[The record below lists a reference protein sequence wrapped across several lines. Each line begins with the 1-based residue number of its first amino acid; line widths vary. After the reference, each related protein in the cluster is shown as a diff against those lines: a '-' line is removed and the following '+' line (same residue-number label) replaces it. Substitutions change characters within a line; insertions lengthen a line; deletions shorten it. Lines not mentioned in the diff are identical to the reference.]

1 MFDSDQMISLIVAL
15 FIVFV
20 VLLLPSWHIVRS
32 IFPKV
37 SRTGDDTLDELI
49 DKAGYSYDPEQDI
62 FYSKM
67 NAWQRKFGYCRLY
80 DEAAAPSGMILDCEP
95 ITFEYDGKRWL
106 IQLWKGQY
114 YMNTGCEIGVYIAR
128 QPDLMIPGV
137 FDGTFY
143 KAVSGKDRLF
153 LFYSLMKN
161 GKELF
166 RRGEKHWWLT
176 GFKLGEFSEPDE
188 LSMNI
193 RIVFKDGQM
202 CDAFVKALQD
212 VGYRKYE
219 IMRNGFTVGFR
230 FWHTHT
236 PQPLTRT
243 EDTDWII
250 QRNNER
256 LCERYQEITAQ
267 YDTWPEKLKALQE
280 QEPFLYR
287 AVLTIGKT
295 GHNFKA
301 FEKLKQYLF

>member
-212 VGYRKYE
+212 VGYRNHE

>member
-128 QPDLMIPGV
+128 QPDMMIPGV